1 MSRIWCL
8 LCVGLLALQPLL
20 GEDVIARR
28 RAFRAAVEK
37 NPASVKSYL
46 RDSDPEIRRYAL
58 YLCIEKSPEASIPAL
73 KSAIRDSDV
82 QVRLTA
88 ASAMVSLV
96 AKFPE
101 LRSVLEECAKKD
113 SSNEVRQLAARA
125 TWPFHREI
133 KLLREDKSWDHDV
146 TVAKSI
152 PLPEEGWRFAVDEKQ
167 MGHWNKWFDPKFD
180 DSKWKLLKIGN
191 WEDQGFRDYDG
202 VAWYRIHFKMPAKM
216 DSNAVE
222 ICFGAVDES
231 AWVWLNGVY
240 LGAHDLG
247 QAGWNSPFAV
257 DCRKEINWGGDNV
270 LVVRVLD
277 TAAAGGIWKPVRVD
291 VLK

>member
-37 NPASVKSYL
+37 NPASVKNYL
-46 RDSDPEIRRYAL
+46 KDSDPEIRRYAL

-146 TVAKSI
+146 VVTKSI

-167 MGHWNKWFDPKFD
+167 MGHWNK
-180 DSKWKLLKIGN
+180 
-191 WEDQGFRDYDG
+191 
-202 VAWYRIHFKMPAKM
+202 
-216 DSNAVE
+216 
-222 ICFGAVDES
+222 
-231 AWVWLNGVY
+231 
-240 LGAHDLG
+240 
-247 QAGWNSPFAV
+247 
-257 DCRKEINWGGDNV
+257 
-270 LVVRVLD
+270 
-277 TAAAGGIWKPVRVD
+277 
-291 VLK
+291 

>member
-1 MSRIWCL
+1 MSKVWCL
-8 LCVGLLALQPLL
+8 LIAGLLAVPLW
-20 GEDVIARR
+20 GATDVIARR

-37 NPASVKSYL
+37 NPACAKDYL
-46 RDSDPEIRRYAL
+46 RDSDPEVRRYAL
-58 YLCIEKSPEASIPAL
+58 YLCIEKSPEASLGAL
-73 KSAIRDSDV
+73 KAAIKDPDV

-88 ASAMVSLV
+88 ASAMVALV
-96 AKFPE
+96 AKYPE

-146 TVAKSI
+146 AVVKSI

-167 MGHWNKWFDPKFD
+167 TGHWNKWFDPKFD
-180 DSKWKLLKIGN
+180 DSQWKLLKIGN

-202 VAWYRIHFKMPAKM
+202 VAWYRIHFTMPAKM

-247 QAGWNSPFAV
+247 MAGWNTPFAV

-277 TAAAGGIWKPVRVD
+277 SAAAGGIWKPVRVD